1 MSVVRPPGGVLLCPP
16 CHLPYPAPLLPRKVS
31 PQSFVLELLSVQ
43 KGLYQF
49 RYEGNKKIK
58 KIKKAF
64 SVFPYHKFSRRK
76 ICSPTYISNTTYRGL
91 GPQEWWFLSKT
102 FSHTEKAVPR
112 WKTDRGDLHALTLV
126 TVQMLCLEGLQ
137 PLPPLSQPP
146 TYTYRGGHLTQAQRR
161 PFSRKEKNGKTLQ

>member
-1 MSVVRPPGGVLLCPP
+1 MEYFYALLATFPIL
-16 CHLPYPAPLLPRKVS
+16 LPYSKGRFHHKA
-31 PQSFVLELLSVQ
+31 SFLSCC
-43 KGLYQF
+43 QF
-49 RYEGNKKIK
+49 RKAYISSGMRVIKKIK

-161 PFSRKEKNGKTLQ
+161 PFSRKEKHGKTLQ